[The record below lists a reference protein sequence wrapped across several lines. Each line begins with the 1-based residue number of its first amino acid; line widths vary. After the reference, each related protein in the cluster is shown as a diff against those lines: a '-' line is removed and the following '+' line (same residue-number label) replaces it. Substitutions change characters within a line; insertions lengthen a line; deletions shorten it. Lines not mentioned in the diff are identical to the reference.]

1 MLIAILALTI
11 VSALISFLVVNK
23 LSSLDNSRQADDSR
37 SRDLQRQVKE
47 LEEIVQRFEL
57 SQSTS
62 LSAISTKLDSVT
74 NSLDSSSK
82 NTREELA
89 RNREELATTL
99 KQTTE
104 VIANQMRDLSKLQ
117 SEQLDNFAR
126 QLKIISENNRQDLTL
141 MRETVEKNLRLL
153 QEDNSKK
160 LEEMRVT
167 VDEKLQTTLEKR
179 LSASFEQVSKRLELV
194 HQGLGEMQSL
204 AVGVGDLKKVLTNV
218 KTRGTWGEIQL
229 ANLLEQILTKDQFE
243 ANVATKTQT
252 QERVDFA
259 IKLPGDE
266 DNNKPV
272 WLPIDSKFPQED
284 YQRLLEA
291 QEAANPE
298 LADAAIKQLEARIKL
313 EAKSIRDKYIDPPS
327 TTDFALMF
335 LPVEGL
341 YAEVIRRPGLIDKLQ
356 REFRVNVVGPTT
368 LAALLNSLQMGFR
381 TLSIQKRSSE
391 VWKLLADI
399 KKHFGSFGDLLDK
412 AQERVEQAG
421 KVIEDASKRSRTI
434 ESRLKK
440 VQELPEGGSVETAL
454 LN

>member
-11 VSALISFLVVNK
+11 VSALISFFAFYK
-23 LSSLDNSRQADDSR
+23 LSSLENTKQAEDIR
-37 SRDLQRQVKE
+37 TRDLQHQVKE

-57 SQSTS
+57 SQSTN
-62 LSAISTKLDSVT
+62 LSAISTKLDSVI

-104 VIANQMRDLSKLQ
+104 TIANQMRDLSKLQ

-126 QLKIISENNRQDLTL
+126 QLKGMAENNRLDLNQ
-141 MRETVEKNLRLL
+141 MRETIEKNLKHL
-153 QEDNSKK
+153 QDDNSKK

-204 AVGVGDLKKVLTNV
+204 AIGVGDLKKVLTNV

-243 ANVATKTQT
+243 ANVATKPQT

-266 DNNKPV
+266 DSNEPV

-284 YQRLLEA
+284 YHRLVEA
-291 QEAANPE
+291 QDAANPE
-298 LADAAIKQLEARIKL
+298 LAEVAIKQLEARIKL
-313 EAKSIRDKYIDPPS
+313 EAKSIRDKYIDPPL

-335 LPVEGL
+335 LPIEGL
-341 YAEVIRRPGLIDKLQ
+341 YAEVIRRPGLVDKLQ

-412 AQERVEQAG
+412 AHERVEQAG

-440 VQELPEGGSVETAL
+440 VQELPEAGSVEAAL